1 MGFRYPLAF
10 TVRAAL
16 AAAAALAFAGGHPIP
31 GAILLAA
38 FLAYLVQLPLIVGIA
53 REKRAR

>member
-10 TVRAAL
+10 TVRAVL
-16 AAAAALAFAGGHPIP
+16 AAAAAVAFAAGRPIP

-38 FLAYLVQLPLIVGIA
+38 FLTYVLQVPLIVGIA
-53 REKRAR
+53 RDKRGR